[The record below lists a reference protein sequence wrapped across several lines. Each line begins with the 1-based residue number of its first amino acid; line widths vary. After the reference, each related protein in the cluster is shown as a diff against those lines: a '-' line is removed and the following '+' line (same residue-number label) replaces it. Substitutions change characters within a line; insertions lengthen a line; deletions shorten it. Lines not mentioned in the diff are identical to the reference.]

1 MSTKCLSP
9 LPDEALLDYWIGAI
23 PAGEAERIEE
33 HIFACDDCSARLE
46 AMASLG
52 AGLAAVVRRGH
63 IAGVVPRALMNRIQ
77 RDGVQVRLFSVLPGE
92 RVPCAAFPGDDLL
105 VLALRGDF
113 SKAQSVNVA
122 LTDADNVL
130 IGEST
135 DVPIR
140 RGEMEILWATPG
152 DLVRQMPSARMR
164 VTLSSAPGAE
174 VLAQYELDHTSL
186 AVE

>member
-1 MSTKCLSP
+1 MNPPCPSP
-9 LPDEALLDYWIGAI
+9 LSDEELLDYWIDAI
-23 PAGEAERIEE
+23 PSSDADRVEQ
-33 HIFACDDCSARLE
+33 HLFSCDDCSSRLE
-46 AMASLG
+46 AMSSLG
-52 AGLAAVVRRGH
+52 AGLAELVRRGH
-63 IAGVVPRALMNRIQ
+63 IAGVLPRALMNRIQ

-174 VLAQYELDHTSL
+174 LLAEYELDHTSL
-186 AVE
+186 PAS